1 MLQWKKV
8 PLSLVMFTVIAAFT
22 PLFLGACSQ
31 KELASEVR
39 VFSVKEVTYH
49 TYRPVKSLT
58 DAKEYRVH
66 LVSGNYS
73 KVIVLPVCDGFD
85 TSKLVGNELKFKITL
100 YEDGDKQITQ
110 EDGTIDI
117 ENELL
122 KKACM

>member
-85 TSKLVGNELKFKITL
+85 TSKLVGNGLKFKITL